1 MFETDEI
8 SSTMLSTASDPAA
21 ALVTIQPTNTCRP
34 NLLWWITLQQPRSSI
49 LKPSSLNFSSVSNI
63 VVLEWAE
70 KCGVPLQGS
79 IKSAQYPSSF
89 NRPHISLQLITVC
102 SVSFSLSASTSSD
115 HVLILGGL
123 LPLAVELHSI
133 RAGDII
139 DGLLFHVA
147 VGRLHVAALVVIL
160 SGGVNVVCGVAHP
173 VLPCEAPLNLVRLLK
188 RLVVDGLHQVTDQL
202 INIE

>member
-63 VVLEWAE
+63 VVFEWAE

-89 NRPHISLQLITVC
+89 KRPHISLQLITVC

-115 HVLILGGL
+115 HVLMSCSVIMDMVMIEWGRCG
-123 LPLAVELHSI
+123 PPGPSFPRMEEQERHQAVLDWQTRPH
-133 RAGDII
+133 
-139 DGLLFHVA
+139 L
-147 VGRLHVAALVVIL
+147 
-160 SGGVNVVCGVAHP
+160 
-173 VLPCEAPLNLVRLLK
+173 
-188 RLVVDGLHQVTDQL
+188 
-202 INIE
+202 